1 MNLATEKM
9 ALGIAKSAI
18 YVVSP
23 ILGHLMDVTVGSV
36 NESKQVAEHGGIDEL
51 RKEAERQELMMQ
63 MAERQAKVTQ
73 ELALARR
80 IESALEVEMEEFYD
94 GNASGHA
101 GVDTDGSTLSLGI
114 AGKGQKVTKRIF
126 RFKGIIP
133 NA

>member
-1 MNLATEKM
+1 MQNT
-9 ALGIAKSAI
+9 ALKIAKSAI

-23 ILGHLMDVTVGSV
+23 TLGRLMEVTVGSV
-36 NESKQVAEHGGIDEL
+36 NESRQVAERGNIDEL
-51 RKEAERQELMMQ
+51 RKEADRQELMMQ

-94 GNASGHA
+94 VTGSGNVGLN
-101 GVDTDGSTLSLGI
+101 TDGNTFSAGI
-114 AGKGQKVTKRIF
+114 GGKGQKVTKRIF

-133 NA
+133 DA